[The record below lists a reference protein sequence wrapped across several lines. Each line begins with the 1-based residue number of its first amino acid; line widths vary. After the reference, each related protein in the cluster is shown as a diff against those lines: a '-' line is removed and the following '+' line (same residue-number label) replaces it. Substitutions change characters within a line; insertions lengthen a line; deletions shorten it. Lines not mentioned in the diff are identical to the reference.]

1 MTETPENRVLLVGLD
16 AACDAVLDPLLEDGR
31 LPNIGSAFADGVRG
45 QLESQFPPW
54 TPSAWPSLFTGTNPG
69 KHGAYG
75 FLSFD
80 GYDWDVVNRTRVRQH
95 ALWEL
100 LDHHGLSS
108 VVVNVPVTHPPRP
121 FDGALIPGYTA
132 PEDAD
137 CHPEGVLEDVE
148 SAFGGYSIYGEHHDD
163 PDDAREEY
171 ERLVESRGDAFC
183 HLVERHDPDFGFL
196 QFQQTDT
203 VFHEHPE
210 EEEVVAAVYEAVDE
224 QVGRAVDAF
233 DPDTL
238 LLASDH
244 GIGPYTGRELRVN
257 DFLGEHGYVETTCEG
272 EAPSWSEL
280 SRTQLRG
287 DGDTGPGTVARTLK
301 ALSRV
306 GLTSQRIGSVLERV
320 GLADLALRV
329 VPSDAVR
336 AGAEHV
342 DFSESTAFMRSRV
355 ECGVRLNVAGREPDG
370 VVDPGEY
377 EAVRADIIDALIALR
392 VPEGGPVFDRVLPRE
407 AVFDGP
413 YVEHAPDI
421 VLMPADWNQFLSA
434 SIHGERFGPPSEP
447 YNHKLHGVVAVS
459 GDGVCETT
467 DLDGAH
473 LLDVAPTVLA
483 AFGLPVGEHMDGA
496 VLACVDHPGTDS
508 YPAFDADDATT
519 TDDARVEEHLSDL
532 GYLE

>member
-1 MTETPENRVLLVGLD
+1 MTEASENRVLLVGLD

-31 LPNIGSAFADGVRG
+31 LPTIGSVLADGVRG
-45 QLESQFPPW
+45 RLESQFPPW

-132 PEDAD
+132 PEDASG
-137 CHPEGVLEDVE
+137 HPDGVLDDVE
-148 SAFGGYSIYGEHHDD
+148 AELGPYSVYGEHHDD
-163 PDDAREEY
+163 PADARAEY
-171 ERLVESRGDAFC
+171 EHLVESRGDAFC
-183 HLVERHDPDFGFL
+183 HLVERVDPDFGFL

-203 VFHEHPE
+203 VFHEHPGGE
-210 EEEVVAAVYEAVDE
+210 ELVAAVYEAVDE
-224 QVGRAVDAF
+224 QVGRAIDAF
-233 DPDTL
+233 DPDTVV
-238 LLASDH
+238 LASDH
-244 GIGPYTGRELRVN
+244 GIGPYTGSELRVN
-257 DFLGEHGYVETTCEG
+257 DFLAERGHAETTNEG
-272 EAPSWSEL
+272 DAPSWSEL
-280 SRTQLRG
+280 SRTRLRG
-287 DGDTGPGTVARTLK
+287 EGDDGPSTLARAVG
-301 ALSRV
+301 ALSAV
-306 GLTSQRIGSVLERV
+306 GVTSQRLGSALDRL

-329 VPSDAVR
+329 APSDAVR

-342 DFSESTAFMRSRV
+342 DFSESAAFMRSRV

-370 VVDPGEY
+370 VVDPDEY
-377 EAVRADIIDALIALR
+377 EAVRADVIDELAALR
-392 VPEGGPVFDRVLPRE
+392 LPDGGPVFDRVLPRE

-413 YVEHAPDI
+413 YVEDAPDV
-421 VLMPADWNQFLSA
+421 VLVPANWNQFLSA
-434 SIHGERFGPPSEP
+434 SIHGERFGDPSEP
-447 YNHKLHGVVAVS
+447 YNHKPHGVVAAA
-459 GDGVCETT
+459 GDGVTASA
-467 DLDGAH
+467 DPGGAH

-483 AFGLPVGEHMDGA
+483 AFGLPVADHMDGS
-496 VLACVDHPGTDS
+496 VLPGFDHPGTDT
-508 YPAFDADDATT
+508 YPAFDAADAAA
-519 TDDARVEEHLSDL
+519 TDDARVEEHLSNL